1 MTTAQAA
8 PLPTNP
14 CAEDADAMRDPAMPP
29 AVPPPAAPP
38 TRRSRAAR
46 LLLRAMPVALPL
58 LAAGNVTAQP
68 ATAPT
73 TPRTAVTAPLQDL
86 PPAGTI
92 GERAERLWADM
103 LDLFG
108 LSAGSS
114 HFMRSHGAMQ
124 RGRQQHDDFAW
135 LMDIAGYKLKEIES
149 SVGLIPSLGLTF
161 GQARELTEA
170 DRDYVER
177 MLERHA
183 RRNPG
188 PVAVIQRTIV
198 RGILDATEIGG
209 FSVDKVEVDLFP
221 LPKVKFVLTPT
232 DAPLGIEA
240 SRILRAIDRL
250 NMRVQGMAP
259 RQQGLDLPP
268 RTEGRALRPAS
279 LDH

>member
-1 MTTAQAA
+1 MTISDNEEAA
-8 PLPTNP
+8 
-14 CAEDADAMRDPAMPP
+14 AMPST
-29 AVPPPAAPP
+29 PP
-38 TRRSRAAR
+38 TPITRRARTAR

-58 LAAGNVTAQP
+58 LGAGTATAQLAPPP
-68 ATAPT
+68 APSA
-73 TPRTAVTAPLQDL
+73 PRTVVTAPLQDL

-92 GERAERLWADM
+92 GERAERLWSDVMDM
-103 LDLFG
+103 FG
-108 LSAGSS
+108 FSAGSS

-124 RGRQQHDDFAW
+124 RGRQQQDDFAW

-149 SVGLIPSLGLTF
+149 SVGLIPTLGLTF

-188 PVAVIQRTIV
+188 PMSVIQRTIV

-250 NMRVQGMAP
+250 NLRVQGMAP

-279 LDH
+279 LEH